1 LHGVTSDDGATV
13 TTDVAV
19 ARMKP
24 NVIALAADA
33 AFFPP
38 AAFLAT
44 RLAELNPRDDTDIA
58 IFSDAFGRLVEAQRF
73 GVRADLRHVQAPPL
87 PRMIRISGAT
97 FYRILIPDNLPP
109 EVRRV
114 LYLDVDTYPED
125 DRLFRLFDLDMQDL
139 TIAAVRDAFISFDRS
154 KPAAKEFE
162 LAGVEKYLNAGVLLI
177 DRERYVGDDLA
188 TKILVLS
195 GQRKLHDQAA
205 INAAL
210 DGAWLELSPS
220 MNVTPF
226 VRNSGAKEV
235 ERPAIQHFMGLAKPW
250 NLSSFAEYHRES
262 AAGLSEYIR
271 GSPWP
276 DFIERQT
283 QVPESSHP
291 RHLRMSAKLDQ
302 AAFQAYLT
310 ETKFADLGG

>member
-1 LHGVTSDDGATV
+1 
-13 TTDVAV
+13 
-19 ARMKP
+19 MKP

-44 RLAELNPRDDTDIA
+44 RLADLNPRDDTEIV

-73 GVRADLRHVQAPPL
+73 GVRAELRHVHSPPL

-97 FYRILIPDNLPP
+97 FYRILLPDNLPP

-114 LYLDVDTYPED
+114 LYLDVDIYPED
-125 DRLFRLFDLDMQDL
+125 DRLFRLFDIDMEGL
-139 TIAAVRDAFISFDRS
+139 TIAAVRDAFIAFDRS
-154 KPAAKEFE
+154 KPAARELA

-188 TKILVLS
+188 TKILLLS

-210 DGAWLELSPS
+210 DGAWLELSPTF
-220 MNVTPF
+220 NVTPY
-226 VRNSGAKEV
+226 VRNTGKV
-235 ERPAIQHFMGLAKPW
+235 ERPAIQHFLGLAKPW
-250 NLSSFAEYHRES
+250 NLPSFAEYHRDS
-262 AAGLSEYIR
+262 TVGLAEFLR
-271 GSPWP
+271 DSPWAG
-276 DFIERQT
+276 FIDQQT
-283 QVPESSHP
+283 KVPEASNP
-291 RHLRMSAKLDQ
+291 RNLRMSPKLDH
-302 AAFQAYLT
+302 AAFHAYLA
-310 ETKFADLGG
+310 ETRFADLEA